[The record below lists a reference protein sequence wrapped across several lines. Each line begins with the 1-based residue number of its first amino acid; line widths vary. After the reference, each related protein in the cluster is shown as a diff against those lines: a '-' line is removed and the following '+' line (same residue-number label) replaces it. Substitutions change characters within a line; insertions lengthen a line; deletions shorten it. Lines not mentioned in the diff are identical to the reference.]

1 MTFKQL
7 DRKYPDWVIAVKGS
21 GRAFVAWRIDV
32 GRMVIRAEAARTPLE
47 LDIILKR
54 EEAR

>member
-7 DRKYPDWVIAVKGS
+7 DRKYPDWNISMAGS
-21 GRAFVAWRIDV
+21 GRGFVATRIDV
-32 GRMVIRAEAARTPLE
+32 DRMTIRAEAARTPNE

-54 EEAR
+54 EEAL